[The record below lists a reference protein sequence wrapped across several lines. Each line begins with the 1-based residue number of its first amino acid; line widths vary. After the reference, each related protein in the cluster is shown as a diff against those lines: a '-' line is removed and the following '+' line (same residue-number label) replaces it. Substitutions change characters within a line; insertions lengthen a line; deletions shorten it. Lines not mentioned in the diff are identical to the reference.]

1 MIVKDYGRNIQ
12 FHLRSNRLSL
22 FQLIFVDIFSSEQM
36 KGIFYDC
43 DVIISC
49 IGGRRSCST
58 LPTRT
63 TLYSEAT
70 KVLLCSLVESE
81 SRKQAAALNQ
91 MRGDETSRTET
102 NKESAEGVSQSE
114 SSGSMRQPL
123 HLIYASTWGTKCNII
138 DFSFFFSMRFA
149 KSIFQT
155 YKALWNSNFPTSE
168 SMFGY
173 DSNFCNV
180 KQNCS
185 RVAFSSKL

>member
-1 MIVKDYGRNIQ
+1 
-12 FHLRSNRLSL
+12 
-22 FQLIFVDIFSSEQM
+22 M

-138 DFSFFFSMRFA
+138 DFSFFFPWGLQNLSSRHTRHSGTRISPPLKA
-149 KSIFQT
+149 CLDTTQIFVTLNKIVQELPFLPNCNKAEWST
-155 YKALWNSNFPTSE
+155 LLYTFPKNALW
-168 SMFGY
+168 
-173 DSNFCNV
+173 
-180 KQNCS
+180 
-185 RVAFSSKL
+185 SSKNQK